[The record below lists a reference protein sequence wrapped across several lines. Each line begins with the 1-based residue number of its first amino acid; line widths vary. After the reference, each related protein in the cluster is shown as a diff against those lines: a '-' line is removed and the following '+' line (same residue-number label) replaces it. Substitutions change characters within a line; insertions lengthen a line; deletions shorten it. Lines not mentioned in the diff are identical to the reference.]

1 MADPVRATPLSHR
14 SALAADDNSLRI
26 HELPFADKHI
36 LRADH
41 AAVSPGVIE
50 ALGLRLPVKP
60 LTSTKKG
67 NDAALWLGPDEWL
80 LLAPDS
86 KIKSLADGFADTHAQ
101 LAPAQLTCVSDYY
114 TTIGIEGPNARFALS
129 KLTTLD
135 LHPRA
140 WRAGMVGG
148 SLFGQA
154 NGWLWLVRDT
164 RKAGPEFRLFVRWSH
179 ADYLWC
185 LLANAGRQWGMPVE
199 VPVKGETLLQATAQS
214 LET

>member
-41 AAVSPGVIE
+41 AAASTRVTE

-80 LLAPDS
+80 LVAADS
-86 KIKSLADGFADTHAQ
+86 KIKSLAPNSKIKSLADTH
-101 LAPAQLTCVSDYY
+101 AQLTCVSDYY
-114 TTIGIEGPNARFALS
+114 TTIGIDGPNARFALS

-135 LHPRA
+135 LHPRV

-148 SLFGQA
+148 ALFGQA

-164 RKAGPEFRLFVRWSH
+164 RKAGPEFRL
-179 ADYLWC
+179 
-185 LLANAGRQWGMPVE
+185 
-199 VPVKGETLLQATAQS
+199 
-214 LET
+214 